1 MMESSLIL
9 KSYCKHLAKNLV
21 FCAIGF
27 IITSCKK
34 DTAVT
39 ATNTALSFQVDGAY
53 NGTLVYQN
61 VSLKP
66 SIVFQ
71 FSEPI
76 LQDNISQHIVLQS
89 FGGAV
94 VDAEFVFANNDKT
107 LSITPQATLASLQ
120 EYRLVVK
127 QSLKTKSNGKL
138 INPVSIQLNTTLD
151 QTDKFPRITD
161 EELLTLVQRQT
172 FKYFWDFAHPVS
184 GMARERNTSGNLVT
198 SGGSGFGVMA
208 IITGIHRGF
217 ITKQEGFDR
226 IKKIVSFLKND
237 AQKFHGAFSH
247 WIDGTTGAALQ
258 FSQKDNGADLV
269 ETSLL
274 MQGLITAKQYFNE
287 NTTAEITLRDDIAQL
302 YNNVEWDFFRKDG
315 GNVLYWHW
323 SPNFNW
329 EMNLPI
335 RGYNECLITYVLA
348 AGSSTHGIPKSV
360 YDNGWAGN
368 GSIRNGKT
376 YYGLQLPLGPEKG
389 GPMFLDHYSFLAINP
404 KGLTDAYA
412 NYEQQTKA
420 HALINYNH
428 CKENPHN
435 YAGYSDECWGLTA
448 SDIKDG
454 YTASSPTNDRSFI
467 APTAAIGSLPFT
479 PEESMKALRF
489 FYYKLGDKI
498 FKDYGFTDSFSLQER
513 WFATSHL
520 AIDQGPIIIMIENY
534 RSSLL
539 WDLFMS
545 SPEAKSGLNKLG
557 FQSSKI

>member
-1 MMESSLIL
+1 MFQKVIFLLFVIIL
-9 KSYCKHLAKNLV
+9 S
-21 FCAIGF
+21 
-27 IITSCKK
+27 SCKK
-34 DTAVT
+34 DKTIS
-39 ATNTALSFQVDGAY
+39 ATNTSLSFQVDWVY
-53 NGTLVYQN
+53 NGTLVYQD
-61 VSLKP
+61 VALKP
-66 SIVFQ
+66 TVVFQ
-71 FSEPI
+71 FTEA
-76 LQDNISQHIVLQS
+76 ISQENINQHILLQS
-89 FGGAV
+89 SGGAPV
-94 VDAEFVFANNDKT
+94 EADYLFTNNDKT
-107 LSITPQATLASLQ
+107 LAITPKANLASLSGY
-120 EYRLVVK
+120 ELIVK
-127 QSLKTKSNGKL
+127 ASLKTKNEGRL
-138 INPVSIQLNTTLD
+138 INPLTIQLNTTLD
-151 QTDKFPRITD
+151 QTDKFPRIAD
-161 EELLTLVQRQT
+161 EELLTLVQKQT
-172 FKYFWDFAHPVS
+172 FKYFWDFEHPVS

-217 ITKQEGFDR
+217 ITKQEGFER
-226 IKKIVSFLKND
+226 IRKIVSFLKND

-247 WIDGTTGAALQ
+247 WMDGTTGTALQ

-274 MQGLITAKQYFNE
+274 MQGLITAKQYFKD
-287 NTTAEITLRDDIAQL
+287 NTTGEIALRNDITEI
-302 YNNVEWDFFRKDG
+302 YNNIEWDFFRKDG
-315 GNVLYWHW
+315 GDVLYWHW
-323 SPNFNW
+323 SPQYNW

-348 AGSSTHGIPKSV
+348 AGSTTHSIPKSV
-360 YDNGWAGN
+360 YDNGWA
-368 GSIRNGKT
+368 RNGAMKNGNT
-376 YYGLQLPLGPEKG
+376 YYGIQLPLGPDKG
-389 GPMFLDHYSFLAINP
+389 GPMFLDHYSFLGINP
-404 KGLTDAYA
+404 NGLSDAYA

-428 CKENPHN
+428 CKENPNN
-435 YAGYSDECWGLTA
+435 YAGYSEDCWGLTA

-498 FKDYGFTDSFSLQER
+498 FKDYGFTDAFSLQEK